1 MAKLLGKAAA
11 NKRIRALYPAAFAA
25 ARAQLK
31 KEVDNLTAA
40 IKRNA
45 PFEEGELQAS
55 VRNFETPDRELSY
68 RIIADAKDDK
78 SRYIGHWV
86 EHGHTA
92 PDGTPVPARPFFFP
106 TYRAHKKGMQRRM
119 RAAAKRAVVKAWNQ

>member
-1 MAKLLGKAAA
+1 MAKLLGKAAV
-11 NKRIRALYPAAFAA
+11 NKRLKALFPAAYAA
-25 ARAQLK
+25 AHSQLK
-31 KEVDNLTAA
+31 TEVDNLTAA

-45 PFEEGELQAS
+45 PVEEGELQAS
-55 VRNFETPDRELSY
+55 VRNYKTPDRDLSY

-106 TYRAHKKGMQRRM
+106 TYRAYKKVMQRRI
-119 RAAAKRAVVKAWNQ
+119 RAAAKRAVVKAWGQ